1 VAASNLAFLLAEQG
15 RDLDTALK
23 YAQVVRNQKP
33 DDPFLA
39 DTLGWVYYKLGRS
52 VLARDA
58 AQFAVSKDPDNPS
71 FEYHLGMIYRAAN
84 QRSEVER
91 ALKKAIATSRAFK
104 EKSDAEAALK
114 DIDHWRH
121 LVSSN
126 K

>member
-1 VAASNLAFLLAEQG
+1 MARPKIKRKGLDWKELLGEEIFSRTRFNKSSRKCSRRKWTKRLEHEKGNG
-15 RDLDTALK
+15 R
-23 YAQVVRNQKP
+23 P
-33 DDPFLA
+33 
-39 DTLGWVYYKLGRS
+39 S
-52 VLARDA
+52 V
-58 AQFAVSKDPDNPS
+58 PS

-84 QRSEVER
+84 QRSEAER
-91 ALKKAIATSRAFK
+91 ALKKAIASSRAFK